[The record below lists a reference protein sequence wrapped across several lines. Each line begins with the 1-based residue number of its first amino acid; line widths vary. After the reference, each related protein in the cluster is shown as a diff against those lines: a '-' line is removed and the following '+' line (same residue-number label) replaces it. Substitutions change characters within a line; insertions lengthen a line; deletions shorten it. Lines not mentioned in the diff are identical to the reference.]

1 MPSTA
6 PVGRPGRISAHLWE
20 AVVVDEEVQE
30 QQRFLVSQVERP
42 QVRLRQPAVLA
53 VLVRRRDV
61 EDAADVVERLPLRA
75 ALQPQPEHLAVV
87 AALPRLAALLLQP
100 VVAAVEADAE
110 LRTRNSS
117 SAPSSIP
124 ART

>member
-6 PVGRPGRISAHLWE
+6 PVERPGRISAHLWE
-20 AVVVDEEVQE
+20 AAVVDEEVQE
-30 QQRFLVSQVERP
+30 QQGFLAPQVEHP
-42 QVRLRQPAVLA
+42 QVRLRQPAP
-53 VLVRRRDV
+53 VRRRDV

-100 VVAAVEADAE
+100 VAAAVEADVE

-117 SAPSSIP
+117 SVPSSIP

>member
-1 MPSTA
+1 
-6 PVGRPGRISAHLWE
+6 
-20 AVVVDEEVQE
+20 
-30 QQRFLVSQVERP
+30 VSPVERP

-61 EDAADVVERLPLRA
+61 EDAVHAVERLPLRA

-100 VVAAVEADAE
+100 VAAAVEADVE

>member
-6 PVGRPGRISAHLWE
+6 PVERPGRISAHLWG
-20 AVVVDEEVQE
+20 AVAVDAEVQE

-42 QVRLRQPAVLA
+42 QVRLRQPAP
-53 VLVRRRDV
+53 VRRRDV

-100 VVAAVEADAE
+100 VAAAVEADVE

>member
-75 ALQPQPEHLAVV
+75 LQPQAEHLAVV
-87 AALPRLAALLLQP
+87 VALPRLAALLLQP

>member
-6 PVGRPGRISAHLWE
+6 PVERRGRISAHLWE
-20 AVVVDEEVQE
+20 AAVVDEEVQE
-30 QQRFLVSQVERP
+30 QQGFLVPQVEHP
-42 QVRLRQPAVLA
+42 QVRLRQPAR
-53 VLVRRRDV
+53 VRRRDV
-61 EDAADVVERLPLRA
+61 EDAAHAVERLPLRA
-75 ALQPQPEHLAVV
+75 LQPQAEHLAVV
-87 AALPRLAALLLQP
+87 VALPRLAALLLQP
-100 VVAAVEADAE
+100 VAAAVEVDVE